1 MELVDVICTL
11 KTVKICHY
19 DFSLLTESFPSAFNR
34 QGHANTF
41 QSTIINAISP
51 EIRSASPMIMMSI
64 IITIY
69 FRSDL
74 RLCESSTQ
82 LRISR
87 NKFALSTVLVLSGEE
102 MR

>member
-1 MELVDVICTL
+1 MKKLTGNGALLPRLAWFYAFSVDLVDAIWAL

-41 QSTIINAISP
+41 QSTIINPISP

-64 IITIY
+64 IITTIH
-69 FRSDL
+69 F
-74 RLCESSTQ
+74 
-82 LRISR
+82 I
-87 NKFALSTVLVLSGEE
+87 
-102 MR
+102 